1 MYLLPKLWTQ
11 FALISSN
18 YDHSDDL
25 KVVESK
31 EEYEIKTPLVG
42 IALEQV
48 MIELEDDLLTIK
60 TAPDEI
66 KSMPDAQLLW
76 SEFDL
81 LGFERKLRL
90 PRNINTNKI
99 KAKLKNGLLEMS
111 LPKLK
116 PNRQKIN
123 IRSTDVA

>member
-11 FALISSN
+11 IASVSSDCIN
-18 YDHSDDL
+18 YL
-25 KVVESK
+25 RLEVIENK
-31 EEYEIKTPLVG
+31 EEYKLSVPLVG

-60 TAPDEI
+60 TAPDESE
-66 KSMPDAQLLW
+66 SMADTQLLW

-81 LGFERKLRL
+81 LDFERKLRL
-90 PRNINTNKI
+90 PRNISVGKI
-99 KAKLKNGLLEMS
+99 TAKMKNGLLEVS

-116 PNRQKIN
+116 PNKKKIYVN
-123 IRSTDVA
+123 NTSVG

>member
-123 IRSTDVA
+123 ISSTDVA